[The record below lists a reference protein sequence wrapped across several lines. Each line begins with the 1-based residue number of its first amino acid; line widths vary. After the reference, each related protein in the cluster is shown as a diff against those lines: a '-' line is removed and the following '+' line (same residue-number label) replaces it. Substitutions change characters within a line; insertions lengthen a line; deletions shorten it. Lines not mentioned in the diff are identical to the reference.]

1 MRFLLDTNVFSE
13 LLRARPAP
21 RVLSWVDSQA
31 PDTLFAT
38 SITEAEIHTGIA
50 MLPGGRRRDRLT
62 VAANRLFGELF
73 QDRVWPFDRGAAH
86 SYAAIAAG
94 RRAAGRSVSQFDGQI
109 AAIARSRS
117 MALATRNIRDF
128 EECGIEVINPWR
140 TD

>member
-1 MRFLLDTNVFSE
+1 MIILDTNVFSE

-21 RVLSWVDSQA
+21 VVLSWVDSQA
-31 PDTLFAT
+31 PDTLFTT

-50 MLPGGRRRDRLT
+50 MLPDGRRRNRLA

-86 SYAAIAAG
+86 NYAAIVAG
-94 RRAAGRSVSQFDGQI
+94 RRAGGRSVSQFDCQI

-128 EECGIEVINPWR
+128 EECGIEVINPWP

>member
-1 MRFLLDTNVFSE
+1 MIILDTNVFSE

-21 RVLSWVDSQA
+21 GVLSWVDSQA
-31 PDTLFAT
+31 PDTLFTT

-50 MLPGGRRRDRLT
+50 MLPDGRRRNRLA

-86 SYAAIAAG
+86 NYAAIVAG
-94 RRAAGRSVSQFDGQI
+94 RRAGGRSMSQFDCQI

-128 EECGIEVINPWR
+128 EECGIEVINPWP

>member
-1 MRFLLDTNVFSE
+1 MIILDTNVFSE

-21 RVLSWVDSQA
+21 RVLSWVDGQA
-31 PDTLFAT
+31 QDTLFAT
-38 SITEAEIHTGIA
+38 SITEAEILTGIA
-50 MLPGGRRRDRLT
+50 ILPDGRRRDRLT

-86 SYAAIAAG
+86 SYAAIVAG
-94 RRAAGRSVSQFDGQI
+94 RRAGGRSVSQFDCQI
-109 AAIARSRS
+109 AAIARSRR

-128 EECGIEVINPWR
+128 EECGIEVINPWP

>member
-1 MRFLLDTNVFSE
+1 MIILDTNVFSE

-38 SITEAEIHTGIA
+38 SITEAELHTGIA
-50 MLPGGRRRDRLT
+50 ILPGGRRRDRLT

-73 QDRVWPFDRGAAH
+73 QDRVWPFDRGAAR
-86 SYAAIAAG
+86 SYAAIVAG
-94 RRAAGRSVSQFDGQI
+94 RRAGGRSVSQLDCQI

>member
-1 MRFLLDTNVFSE
+1 MIILDTNVFSE

-21 RVLSWVDSQA
+21 GVLSWVDSQA
-31 PDTLFAT
+31 PDTLFTT

-50 MLPGGRRRDRLT
+50 MLPDGRRRNRLA

-86 SYAAIAAG
+86 NYAAIVAG
-94 RRAAGRSVSQFDGQI
+94 RRAGGRSVSQFDCQI

-128 EECGIEVINPWR
+128 EECGIEVINPWP

>member
-1 MRFLLDTNVFSE
+1 MIILDTNVFSE

-21 RVLSWVDSQA
+21 GVLSWVDSQA
-31 PDTLFAT
+31 PDTLFTT

-50 MLPGGRRRDRLT
+50 MLPDGRRRNRLT

-73 QDRVWPFDRGAAH
+73 KDRVWAFDRGAAH
-86 SYAAIAAG
+86 NYAAIVAG
-94 RRAAGRSVSQFDGQI
+94 RGAGGRSVSQFDCQI

-128 EECGIEVINPWR
+128 EECGIEVINPWP

>member
-1 MRFLLDTNVFSE
+1 MDTNVFSE

-21 RVLSWVDSQA
+21 GVLSWVDSQA
-31 PDTLFAT
+31 PDTLFTT

-50 MLPGGRRRDRLT
+50 MLPDGRRRNRLT

-73 QDRVWPFDRGAAH
+73 QDRVWAFDRGAAH
-86 SYAAIAAG
+86 NYAAIVAG
-94 RRAAGRSVSQFDGQI
+94 RRAGGRSVSQFDCQI

-128 EECGIEVINPWR
+128 EECGIEVINPWP